1 MGGVGH
7 VLMSPVALL
16 AILAILASGA
26 ASAGVQIYFRR
37 RDVRDHRRAVVG
49 LVADIVRELKKAS
62 DVLARH
68 EKIAALTG
76 YSKLKIME
84 EQLSLFPVY
93 ALASAE
99 ATLVVFQLRIQL
111 RFLLKLLDSAHEE
124 EFGWAPF
131 HMSVGLSEG
140 LLKKLAD
147 LFKTP
152 DPLYR
157 SDPGVGGRRP

>member
-1 MGGVGH
+1 MGH
-7 VLMSPVALL
+7 VLATPAAALAVL
-16 AILAILASGA
+16 AILTSGLV
-26 ASAGVQIYFRR
+26 SLGVQIYFRR
-37 RDVRDHRRAVVG
+37 RDVRDHRRAVLG

-140 LLKKLAD
+140 LLKKLAE
-147 LFKTP
+147 LFSTP

-157 SDPGVGGRRP
+157 GDTGAVGRG